1 MKRFMIRRVA
11 HCNEGH
17 AKVLDMTENCPPH
30 IIRIPERVASAETPG
45 DRTPHRLFPDLRE
58 EA

>member
-17 AKVLDMTENCPPH
+17 EKVLDMTENCPLYF
-30 IIRIPERVASAETPG
+30 ICNPEQVASRCGA
-45 DRTPHRLFPDLRE
+45 
-58 EA
+58 